1 MAVDSNTLEMLR
13 SDTGPALDLSW
24 LEGVELTD
32 RIAPSKRGLILSDI
46 AAARADTAPEHSE
59 NLSLRPRGTRQILNA
74 TRVAMRLRDKADT
87 WAENCALLYE
97 EALARQ
103 WSSATDIPWETL
115 KPLPDDLELAMCQLC
130 THLCEVEFTAADVPG
145 QWIPAISP
153 DHFEVKLF
161 LATQAMDEAR
171 HLEVFRKRALAN
183 GGGLMRQSADSAASA
198 LRSIMDA
205 SDFTEMSVITHVVG
219 EGQVLTMFRMGE
231 FVGLSEAEKKIFR
244 LVAQDESRHVAFGVM
259 HLKYIAEHQ
268 PWRREEIHSYLDRA
282 EPSLVMHKGGRIFGT
297 AFTERLEPL
306 IMLLGGGRDHLNEGM
321 TSIEEITR
329 RMVNEYMQRLS
340 VAGFGD
346 RRGRCIPAIEPYLEP
361 TRS

>member
-1 MAVDSNTLEMLR
+1 MDKNVSEMLR
-13 SDTGPALDLSW
+13 SETQPALSLNWLDL
-24 LEGVELTD
+24 EELGE
-32 RIAPSKRGLILSDI
+32 RIAPSKRGLTLMDI
-46 AAARADTAPEHSE
+46 QRALDDAAPEHSD
-59 NLSLRPRGTRQILNA
+59 NLSFAPRGAKRILAA
-74 TRVAMRLRDKADT
+74 TRDAMRLRDKADS

-145 QWIPAISP
+145 QWIPRISA

-183 GGGLMRQSADSAASA
+183 GGGLMRQSADSAASG

-205 SDFTEMSVITHVVG
+205 PDFTEMSVITHVVG

-259 HLKYIAEHQ
+259 HLKYVAEHQ
-268 PWRREEIHSYLDRA
+268 PWRREEIHSYLDRI
-282 EPSLVMHKGGRIFGT
+282 EPSLVMHKSGSIFGN

-306 IMLLGGGRDHLNEGM
+306 MMLLGGGRKNLAQGM
-321 TSIEEITR
+321 DKIDEIAR
-329 RMVNEYMQRLS
+329 RMINEYMQRLT
-340 VAGFGD
+340 VAGFGE
-346 RRGRCIPAIEPYLEP
+346 RRERCVPALKPYLDP
-361 TRS
+361 PRNN